1 VKTTWS
7 DGERQR
13 EVELDALG
21 GNRFRVRVDGAEHEV
36 AAEWLEDGRLRL
48 TSDGSVTIAEVSAAG
63 ERRFVRLGSLD
74 FVLDRRAG
82 SARRGS
88 SAAAAGGL
96 EAPMPGVVTRV
107 MVKAGESVKRGQ
119 PLVALEAMKMEHLI
133 RAPRDGVVAT
143 IAAAPGSLV
152 SGGVT
157 LVELADAASPETHG

>member
-1 VKTTWS
+1 MKSYWS
-7 DGERQR
+7 DGDRPR

-36 AAEWLEDGRLRL
+36 EAEWLEDGRLRL
-48 TSDGSVTIAEVSAAG
+48 TAEGGVTIAEVSAAG

-74 FVLDRRAG
+74 FVLDRRPAAG
-82 SARRGS
+82 RGRGGAS
-88 SAAAAGGL
+88 AAGGL
-96 EAPMPGVVTRV
+96 DAPMPGVVTRV
-107 MVKAGESVKRGQ
+107 MVKPGESVKRGQ

-133 RAPRDGVVAT
+133 RAPRDGVVAS

-157 LVELADAASPETHG
+157 LVELADAAAS